1 MNIIESGNMR
11 GMLNITNPNM
21 GVIHTL
27 NWARSVKKNID
38 KISAQYHRI
47 DNKTIEKVVP
57 IYNRVKYIASTLN
70 TVIEHHRN
78 HYALAYATGDHDA
91 EYFDQEQVGLES
103 AGVATNSLLSILEV
117 KLKSLKWDKF

>member
-1 MNIIESGNMR
+1 MNVIDSGDMR
-11 GMLNITNPNM
+11 GKLVITNPKM

-27 NWARSVKKNID
+27 NWSQAVRKNID
-38 KISAQYHRI
+38 KISTQYHRI

-103 AGVATNSLLSILEV
+103 AGIVTNSLLSILEV
-117 KLKSLKWDKF
+117 KLKALKWDNI